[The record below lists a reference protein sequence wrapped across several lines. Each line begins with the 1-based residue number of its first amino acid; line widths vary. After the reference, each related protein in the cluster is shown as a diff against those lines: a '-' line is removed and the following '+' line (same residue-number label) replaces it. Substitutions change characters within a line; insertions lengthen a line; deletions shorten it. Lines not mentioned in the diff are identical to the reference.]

1 MIRKCIK
8 MINNCKEDRIVM
20 AQEIKE
26 AYEGKLRFH
35 MDLYNLRINL
45 IELGYDFTAEYM
57 DEEER

>member
-1 MIRKCIK
+1 